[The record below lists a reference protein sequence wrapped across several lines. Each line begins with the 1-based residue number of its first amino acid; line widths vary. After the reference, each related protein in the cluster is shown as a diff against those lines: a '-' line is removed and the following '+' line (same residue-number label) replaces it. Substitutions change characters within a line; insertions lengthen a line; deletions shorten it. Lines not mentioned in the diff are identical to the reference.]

1 MVTLLVSIVLVLVVL
16 GLLSVGVCWYFA
28 NRLLRRTSGAPKKNI
43 SVIAVE
49 NTHITLQKTKNTKR
63 VGTFGIQGTDGQ
75 AMVGPILT
83 SDEKTV
89 TRPILNLAGAFFP
102 TEKIG
107 WNTTVYGGRLRD
119 SLSLPI
125 QEVAVPDQHGQT
137 LPAWFVPGSA
147 SDAWVLLVH
156 GTTGTREQTLRAGK
170 TFAALGLNLL
180 AISYRGDIGAPASL
194 SHLGDTEWQDLEA
207 AVQYALNQGA
217 RRIVLA
223 GWSLGGT
230 IVETFLDRSQLADH
244 IQAVILDSPVLDW
257 REAIKTLTR
266 KNKLPSFIAQITAKL
281 IEQRT
286 GIKLEDLKQT
296 RSGKVQSPPTLLFHG
311 ERDTT
316 APIHAS
322 DLFASSQASVTYYRI
337 AEADHTQCWNAD
349 PAAYEM
355 HLKAFLTQVL
365 APLSVN

>member
-1 MVTLLVSIVLVLVVL
+1 MVTLLVIIVLVFVVL
-16 GLLSVGVCWYFA
+16 GLLSAGVCWYIA

-49 NTHITLQKTKNTKR
+49 KSSITLQKTKNTKR

-83 SDEKTV
+83 SDEKTI

-230 IVETFLDRSQLADH
+230 IVETFLDRSQLANR
-244 IQAVILDSPVLDW
+244 IQAVVLDSPVLDW
-257 REAIKTLTR
+257 QEAIKTLTR
-266 KNKLPSFIAQITAKL
+266 KNKLPGFIAAATAKL

-286 GIKLEDLKQT
+286 GVRLADLKQT
-296 RSGKVQSPPTLLFHG
+296 RSGKVQSTPTLLFHG
-311 ERDTT
+311 ERDAT
-316 APIHAS
+316 APIRVS

-355 HLKAFLTQVL
+355 HLKAFLMQIL